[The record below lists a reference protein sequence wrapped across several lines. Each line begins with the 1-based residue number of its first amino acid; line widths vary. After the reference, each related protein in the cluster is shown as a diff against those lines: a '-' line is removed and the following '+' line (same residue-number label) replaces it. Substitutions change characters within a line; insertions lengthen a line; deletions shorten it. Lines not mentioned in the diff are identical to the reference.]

1 MNQVKPSPTVD
12 LKRCSYVEWLH
23 TECVPSV
30 FGGRAVL
37 DVSISYV
44 FPQGVLAAVTLVGGG
59 LEVERLELVPSVRRD
74 FLSSQ

>member
-1 MNQVKPSPTVD
+1 MWNGSIH
-12 LKRCSYVEWLH
+12 S
-23 TECVPSV
+23 VPRA

-37 DVSISYV
+37 GVDVSYV

-59 LEVERLELVPSVRRD
+59 LEVERLELAKCEDD